1 MRCARQTVADLPRDV
16 IPTGAGQVLALGG
29 DLYDERNMEDAIRT
43 DSPLE
48 EQELEAASLDTSEV
62 SALDLRGVDEPADRS
77 DRAAGKVTV
86 EGDEIRIESLVV
98 SDHRAA
104 DIVRERVDLGG
115 DEVELVRRSVEIGLR
130 ALQGADTEIEAAYVR
145 AEFDRV
151 AHQVSDSFGG
161 RAEEVG
167 RMMEEIFNQAVM
179 GEDSKLQENLA
190 SHADELAEQIA
201 AKFDP
206 ERSTAVQ
213 HEMKEMV
220 NAELQRL
227 VQHLASENEHNPL
240 QQIKG
245 EVLRTVERE
254 SKAQAER
261 DKETARRLE
270 LLQQEMVKLTE
281 REDAQARVDEAEAAG
296 TRKGLEFEDLVDQAL
311 EKIAN
316 DRGDAARHTGSELA
330 EGGGKKGDT
339 LVEIGAATREF
350 PLGRIIFESK
360 ETRLSKPAAWKELDE
375 AMEARAA
382 DFAVLVCAGEDRVPA
397 NTEELVE
404 YEGNKLFVSVDRDAP
419 YGLALQVAYR
429 LAVARV
435 SMAKDSS
442 LRLDAAAV
450 RDAVSEAR
458 NALDQVRT
466 VKSHITHASTSAEKA
481 YEAVEKLGESV
492 RSQLDRVDDLVSVG
506 DEDADS
512 SESAEAA

>member
-1 MRCARQTVADLPRDV
+1 MN
-16 IPTGAGQVLALGG
+16 G
-29 DLYDERNMEDAIRT
+29 MEDAIRT
-43 DSPLE
+43 DMAQDQQGF
-48 EQELEAASLDTSEV
+48 EQPELGSSGNGADDSLGLEAPVAPPAQGPEKVEV
-62 SALDLRGVDEPADRS
+62 EQ
-77 DRAAGKVTV
+77 
-86 EGDEIRIESLVV
+86 DEIRIEALVV
-98 SDHRAA
+98 RDHRAA
-104 DIVRERVDLGG
+104 DIVRERIGLGD

-167 RMMEEIFNQAVM
+167 RKMEEIFNQAVM
-179 GEDSKLQENLA
+179 GDDSKLQENLS

-254 SKAQAER
+254 SQAQAER

-270 LLQQEMVKLTE
+270 LLQQELLKLTE

-296 TRKGLEFEDLVDQAL
+296 TRKGLEFEDLVDRAL
-311 EKIAN
+311 ERIAN
-316 DRGDAARHTGSELA
+316 DRGDAARHTGSEQA

-350 PLGRIIFESK
+350 PLGRIIFEAK
-360 ETRLSKPAAWKELDE
+360 EKRLSKPAAWQELDE

-382 DFAVLVCAGEDRVPA
+382 DFAVLVCAGEERIPA

-404 YEGNKLFVSVDRDAP
+404 YEGNKLFVAVDRDQP

-442 LRLDAAAV
+442 LQLDAAAV

-458 NALDQVRT
+458 NALEQVRT

-492 RSQLDRVDDLVSVG
+492 RSQLDRVDELVSAG
-506 DEDADS
+506 DEDSDS
-512 SESAEAA
+512 DQVAEAA

>member
-1 MRCARQTVADLPRDV
+1 MNP
-16 IPTGAGQVLALGG
+16 
-29 DLYDERNMEDAIRT
+29 MEEAIRT
-43 DSPLE
+43 DSLLDE
-48 EQELEAASLDTSEV
+48 EVLEAPGAPRESVSLH
-62 SALDLRGVDEPADRS
+62 
-77 DRAAGKVTV
+77 
-86 EGDEIRIESLVV
+86 GDEIHVDSLVV
-98 SDHRAA
+98 SDQRAA
-104 DIVRERVDLGG
+104 DIVRERVELGSS
-115 DEVELVRRSVEIGLR
+115 EVELVRRAIEIGLR
-130 ALQGADTEIEAAYVR
+130 ALQSADTEIEAAYVR
-145 AEFDRV
+145 SEIDRV
-151 AHQVSDSFGG
+151 ARQVSDSFGG
-161 RAEEVG
+161 RADEVG
-167 RMMEEIFNQAVM
+167 KQMEEIFNQAVM
-179 GEDSKLQENLA
+179 GDDSKLQENLS
-190 SHADELAEQIA
+190 SHADEIAEQIA

-206 ERSTAVQ
+206 ERATAVQ

-261 DKETARRLE
+261 DKETTRKLE
-270 LLQQEMVKLTE
+270 ALQQELVKLTE
-281 REDAQARVDEAEAAG
+281 REDAQERIDEAEAAG
-296 TRKGLEFEDLVDQAL
+296 TRKGFEFEEMVHRAL
-311 EKIAN
+311 EEIA
-316 DRGDAARHTGSELA
+316 DSRGDSARHTGSEQA

-339 LVEIGAATREF
+339 LVEVGGATREF
-350 PLGRIIFESK
+350 PLGRIVFEAK
-360 ETRLSKPAAWKELDE
+360 EKKLSKPAAWTELDE

-382 DFAVLVCAGEDRVPA
+382 DFAVLVCAGDERLPA

-404 YEGNKLFVSVDRDAP
+404 YEGNKLFVVVDRDQPA
-419 YGLALQVAYR
+419 GLSLQVAYR

-450 RDAVSEAR
+450 RDAISEAR

-492 RSQLDRVDDLVSVG
+492 RSQLDRVDELVSVG
-506 DEDADS
+506 EDDPAG
-512 SESAEAA
+512 EEASKRAA